1 MAVDL
6 WIYFYRMVLLRIPE
20 RADEMN
26 TPRIEGFSWQRRDR
40 GLHLIIAASALAA
53 MLAIAVLS
61 VAPYV
66 AAFFLVVRP

>member
-1 MAVDL
+1 
-6 WIYFYRMVLLRIPE
+6 
-20 RADEMN
+20 MN